1 MVVFRKCH
9 GDMFFIFCFIAR
21 ICHECQYFY
30 LFSLCVLMGCD
41 IRYFLVFWFLD
52 REGLFFFFPLPPRER
67 RCSWSMYD
75 VLRIDILTFC
85 FCEVKGMT
93 WNVIMWVSDGCSCNV
108 NVSPYFDEMLS
119 ERWCLCWCVMS
130 FTIFLSS
137 VFWTC
142 SWNVIPKCHVS
153 SFQGWCLLCTFILFF
168 VLFFLSVCC
177 HFTHLVVL
185 CVFRGEWEV
194 WCRRCDVIRRMKE
207 DVLFVFLCL
216 FAVISLIWSCYMCL
230 GGSERCDI
238 EGVMW

>member
-1 MVVFRKCH
+1 MNASI
-9 GDMFFIFCFIAR
+9 FICS
-21 ICHECQYFY
+21 H
-30 LFSLCVLMGCD
+30 CVCWWDVISD
-41 IRYFLVFWFLD
+41 IFGFLVL
-52 REGLFFFFPLPPRER
+52 GQGGSFFFFPLPPRER

-153 SFQGWCLLCTFILFF
+153 SFQGWCLLCTFIIFLLLLLLLF
-168 VLFFLSVCC
+168 S
-177 HFTHLVVL
+177 
-185 CVFRGEWEV
+185 
-194 WCRRCDVIRRMKE
+194 
-207 DVLFVFLCL
+207 
-216 FAVISLIWSCYMCL
+216 AVIPLIWSYSVYAY
-230 GGSERCDI
+230 GGVWGE
-238 EGVMW
+238 MW